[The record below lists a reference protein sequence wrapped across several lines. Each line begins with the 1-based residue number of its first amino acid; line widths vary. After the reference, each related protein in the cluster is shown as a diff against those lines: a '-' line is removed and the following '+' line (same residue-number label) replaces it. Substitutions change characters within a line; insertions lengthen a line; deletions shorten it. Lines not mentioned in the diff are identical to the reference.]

1 MGLITRID
9 DDADQMQPGDKIA
22 SGGLGFIADRF
33 GNLRLQ
39 DLEPPT
45 QQEE

>member
-1 MGLITRID
+1 MCLITRID
-9 DDADQMQPGDKIA
+9 DDADQMQPGNKIA
-22 SGGLGFIADRF
+22 SGGLGFVADRF

-39 DLEPPT
+39 DLEPPA

>member
-1 MGLITRID
+1 MCLITKVN

-22 SGGLGFIADRF
+22 FGGLGFIVDRF
-33 GNLRLQ
+33 RNLRLQ